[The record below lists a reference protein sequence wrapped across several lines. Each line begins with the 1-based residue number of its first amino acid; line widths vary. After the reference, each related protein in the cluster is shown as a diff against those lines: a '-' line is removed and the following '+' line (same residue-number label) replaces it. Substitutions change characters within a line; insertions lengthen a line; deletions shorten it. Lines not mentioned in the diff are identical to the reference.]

1 MRFFIA
7 TLLLLVFCSFPVF
20 AEEEVLS
27 PPTPVQYQLPYP
39 GALPDNPLYPLK
51 TLRDKVMSLL
61 ISDPLKKAEFD
72 VDAADKRVSAG
83 MYLFR
88 KGKVAEA
95 ETVISKGENYFEDAL
110 AKATE
115 AKKQGMHT
123 TEIAVKLLNASAKH
137 TEVLRDLTAK
147 AKGEYKDKFTL
158 LTKRAENLEKRANQQ
173 NLKGK
178 D

>member
-7 TLLLLVFCSFPVF
+7 TVLLLFFYSFPVF
-20 AEEEVLS
+20 AEEEVS
-27 PPTPVQYQLPYP
+27 PTPTPVQYQLPYP
-39 GALPDNPLYPLK
+39 GILPDNPLYPLK
-51 TLRDKVMSLL
+51 TIRDRIMIML

-72 VDAADKRVSAG
+72 LNAADKRVSAG
-83 MYLFR
+83 MYLFE

-110 AKATE
+110 SKATE

-123 TEIAVKLLNASAKH
+123 TEIVVKLLAASAKH
-137 TEVLRDLTAK
+137 AEVLRELTTK

-158 LTKRAENLEKRANQQ
+158 LTKRAENLEKRASQ
-173 NLKGK
+173 LKSE
-178 D
+178 